1 MKRILTLIIAL
12 IIALT
17 MLASCGNKDLFDT
30 NRTFTKALIT
40 YGDGQVIEVDIKQ
53 WRDYDGEQ
61 IQIISTDGDVY
72 LVSTFNAILIN
83 EK

>member
-1 MKRILTLIIAL
+1 
-12 IIALT
+12 
-17 MLASCGNKDLFDT
+17 MLVSCGNKDIFDT
-30 NRTFTKALIT
+30 NYKYTKALIT
-40 YGDGQVIEVDIKQ
+40 YGDGQVIEVNIKQ

>member
-1 MKRILTLIIAL
+1 MKKIITLVIVLAMTL
-12 IIALT
+12 M
-17 MLASCGNKDLFDT
+17 MLVSCGNIDMFDT
-30 NRTFTKALIT
+30 NYTYTKALIT

-61 IQIISTDGDVY
+61 LQIISADGDVY
-72 LVSTFNAILIN
+72 LVSAFNAILIN